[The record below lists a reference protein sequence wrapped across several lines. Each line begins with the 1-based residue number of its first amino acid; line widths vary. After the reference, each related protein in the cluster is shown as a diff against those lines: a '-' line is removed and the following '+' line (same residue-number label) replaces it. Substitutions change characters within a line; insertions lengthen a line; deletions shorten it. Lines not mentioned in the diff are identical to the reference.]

1 MRSIEKALPLPDVR
15 LVHKLTD
22 AETGHARDV
31 VVRKLVLRDVW
42 HDKHLNIH
50 KRDRIIPGLDIKVP
64 WPKKPPKEQSEHDVD
79 TLRMDVE
86 LKTWIPTLLAPPMP
100 ATVIDELRNKYSKF
114 RDRHDEAYVAKK
126 VAEDDAARARKKRL
140 GQAASTPQQEAKR
153 KERREKKALGY
164 GDLSDQILAKIGE
177 VMAKNKQPLPKPRR
191 LRASS

>member
-1 MRSIEKALPLPDVR
+1 M
-15 LVHKLTD
+15 HKLTD
-22 AETGHARDV
+22 PETGHARDV
-31 VVRKLVLRDVW
+31 VVRKLILRDVW
-42 HDKHLNIH
+42 HDNHLNIH
-50 KRDRIIPGLDIKVP
+50 RRDRIIPGLDVKVP

-126 VAEDDAARARKKRL
+126 VAEDEAAKARKKRL
-140 GQAASTPQQEAKR
+140 GQAASTPLQEAKR

-164 GDLSDQILAKIGE
+164 GDLSEQILAKIGE
-177 VMAKNKQPLPKPRR
+177 VMAKNKQPLPRPRR
-191 LRASS
+191 LRPSS